1 MADSCLVSADA
12 SQSLQPIT
20 SLAGEQLRPFP
31 VVLTVHEESDAAEN
45 SHRLIF
51 PGTLQ
56 VLVMRRT

>member
-12 SQSLQPIT
+12 SQSLRPIT
-20 SLAGEQLRPFP
+20 SLAGEQLRPFF
-31 VVLTVHEESDAAEN
+31 VLTVHEESDAAEN
-45 SHRLIF
+45 SHQLIF